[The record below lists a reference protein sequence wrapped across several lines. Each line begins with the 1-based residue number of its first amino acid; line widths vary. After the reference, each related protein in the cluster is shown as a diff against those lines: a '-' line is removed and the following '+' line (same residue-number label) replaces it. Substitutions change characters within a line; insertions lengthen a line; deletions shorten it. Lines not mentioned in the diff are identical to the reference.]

1 MSRDPKDCE
10 LCPIGHYQ
18 PTTTATTCLPC
29 PLGKTTADV
38 GANSVALC
46 IGECSQRCYRCA
58 NTSHR
63 RGVLAVIAAL
73 MT

>member
-18 PTTTATTCLPC
+18 PATSATTCLPC

-46 IGECSQRCYRCA
+46 IGECSQRCSHCVDTSHYRC
-58 NTSHR
+58 
-63 RGVLAVIAAL
+63 VCMLL
-73 MT
+73 LLF